1 MRRLFCLISAFLILF
16 AFCGTA
22 GFSGCSAA
30 RAEMDD
36 ISGGGPNGEASV
48 RQLTMKD
55 VQAMNPDSPVQ
66 AVFSNNGYLSVL
78 MGKYYDQPVHN
89 AEEGIESIRG
99 LATLLGL
106 EKGCEFFA
114 VHGTKNSTGYTFY
127 TYQQRYGQHTLRY
140 ATLRVIVGPDGYTAG
155 LSCSFTPNAGT
166 ASREPTIT
174 ADEALEI
181 VRRRYIGQSITYY
194 PEHTVREIAFFGNA
208 VYDCYLIYTSNP
220 DVTVSFD
227 MPYLEHFVTIGGDYV
242 YGIPASTFETEH
254 GNAIDNSS
262 YFEGFEMHEY
272 SRTMRLEDGSIRT
285 VTVPVGYNPRDGLYY
300 LVDPERRIA
309 VADYYDFNY
318 ADQVTFI
325 TSKSVGGWTQNNL
338 LAYANYRIIYDFYA
352 DHGIRSADG
361 FETPILITV
370 NWVDENREP
379 VDNAVFYGIN
389 RGWVCFGISNIN
401 HYGDSLDVVGHEYT
415 HGVLR
420 LTAQGILSINET
432 GTINEALADIMG
444 NLAEISLGYTDDR
457 EWKIGERSGHIL
469 RNMSDPNEMQ
479 QPEFVGDRY
488 YKSPVLNPDSNM
500 NDSGG
505 IHRNNS
511 LPGHIA
517 WLMDQA
523 GMSYEQQIG
532 MWLTTMEILTPR
544 SDYDDLHAALLL
556 SLKISGILHEYGSAL
571 NRAFEATGLDS
582 DWTESYLTAKREG
595 FGRVTF
601 DAADVLSDLA
611 CRVNFYDAGRDYAWV
626 DNAYPDPEGRIST
639 LLPEGEYVA
648 QLLTVNDSGEKE
660 YYDYTGTSWVTDG
673 KREVFTVRSGE
684 VTKLGYTG
692 K

>member
-1 MRRLFCLISAFLILF
+1 M
-16 AFCGTA
+16 
-22 GFSGCSAA
+22 
-30 RAEMDD
+30 
-36 ISGGGPNGEASV
+36 
-48 RQLTMKD
+48 
-55 VQAMNPDSPVQ
+55 
-66 AVFSNNGYLSVL
+66 
-78 MGKYYDQPVHN
+78 
-89 AEEGIESIRG
+89 
-99 LATLLGL
+99 
-106 EKGCEFFA
+106 
-114 VHGTKNSTGYTFY
+114 
-127 TYQQRYGQHTLRY
+127 
-140 ATLRVIVGPDGYTAG
+140 
-155 LSCSFTPNAGT
+155 
-166 ASREPTIT
+166 
-174 ADEALEI
+174 
-181 VRRRYIGQSITYY
+181 
-194 PEHTVREIAFFGNA
+194 
-208 VYDCYLIYTSNP
+208 
-220 DVTVSFD
+220 
-227 MPYLEHFVTIGGDYV
+227 TIGGDYV
-242 YGIPASTFETEH
+242 YGIPASTFEAEH

-309 VADYYDFNY
+309 VADYYDFNN

-325 TSKSVGGWTQNNL
+325 KSKSVGGWTQNNL

-389 RGWVCFGISNIN
+389 RGWVCFGISEIN
-401 HYGDSLDVVGHEYT
+401 HYGDALDVVGHEYT

-420 LTAQGILSINET
+420 LTAQGVLSISET
-432 GTINEALADIMG
+432 GVINEALADIMG

-457 EWKIGERSGHIL
+457 EWKFGEKSGHIL

-488 YKSPVLNPDSNM
+488 YKSPVINPDSNM

-505 IHRNNS
+505 IHKNNS

-556 SLKISGILHEYGSAL
+556 SLKINGILHEYGAAL

-582 DWTESYLTAKREG
+582 DWTKSYLTAEREG
-595 FGRVTF
+595 F
-601 DAADVLSDLA
+601 
-611 CRVNFYDAGRDYAWV
+611 AGRLSMLWKVWAMWS
-626 DNAYPDPEGRIST
+626 AG
-639 LLPEGEYVA
+639 
-648 QLLTVNDSGEKE
+648 
-660 YYDYTGTSWVTDG
+660 
-673 KREVFTVRSGE
+673 
-684 VTKLGYTG
+684 
-692 K
+692 